1 MSQKGLLT
9 PNKVNVLT
17 QLLQSSG
24 LNINVTAAGFMG
36 VSTALTNY
44 VPGTIITETVLAT
57 IPNSIS
63 VAFAQIGTNVSQ
75 AVYDELIA
83 IGSTTIPALGN
94 SKPSTY
100 LPAYSS
106 SQARYGFLRMLP
118 LQAHT
123 DFTIGTGSYSDFI
136 SSFMT
141 ASNFANQSNSKIA
154 TLVNS
159 QGYLDG
165 VYSNMND
172 LITGDI
178 TGVSPSTLFWGQ
190 DLIATGR
197 AINLRTI
204 SSFGLPSNLLKT
216 LQANNALTQAV
227 SIAMI
232 LSDLTTTELTKILAN
247 QSIPTPEQEKKLY
260 SAFSIVL
267 NDDLNDVM
275 VPLNVQTKGL
285 VSLAD
290 LLDPR
295 KLFPN
300 SFTTLTVPRYNAL
313 NSAANSKIYY
323 LIYQDGSLNTQ
334 LNQFDLGFNLLG
346 LIPSEIAVAC
356 GAFSSSMLQ
365 IKNISTMNIEKFS
378 QVVTNLETTLGLTVN
393 GTTTPVDQA
402 GVASILP
409 QLAKG
414 SGPSGTYTVCDFFG
428 SMTGIDYQLSEIQ
441 ALITQLQTP
450 ALTTIY
456 NAIAAEMLLSQ
467 NHNTVLSAQIALAN
481 AEIANIYNTQTPVV
495 ANLNTLW
502 NNLGTRLTIE
512 INARALALSNIIVS
526 DTNTI
531 YSFIDSLDGYAL
543 ETQDCQSAPVL
554 EAISDITTI
563 GGQSLIASMRETRN
577 ASRLGLA
584 GGVLDNDISDVLPQ
598 PSVNGLGIPIVTGA
612 SQTPG
617 SFAGSPEINLIPQN
631 LGIFNISATILPS
644 TVIPSQAIAD
654 TIACNCDCWDNL

>member
-1 MSQKGLLT
+1 
-9 PNKVNVLT
+9 
-17 QLLQSSG
+17 
-24 LNINVTAAGFMG
+24 
-36 VSTALTNY
+36 
-44 VPGTIITETVLAT
+44 
-57 IPNSIS
+57 
-63 VAFAQIGTNVSQ
+63 
-75 AVYDELIA
+75 
-83 IGSTTIPALGN
+83 
-94 SKPSTY
+94 
-100 LPAYSS
+100 
-106 SQARYGFLRMLP
+106 LP
-118 LQAHT
+118 LQAYT
-123 DFTIGTGSYSDFI
+123 DFSIGTGSYSDFI
-136 SSFMT
+136 SSFMS
-141 ASNFANQSNSKIA
+141 ANNFANQSNKKIA
-154 TLVNS
+154 TLINS
-159 QGYLDG
+159 QDYLEG

-178 TGVSPSTLFWGQ
+178 TGVSQSTLFWGQ

-227 SIAMI
+227 GIAMV

-260 SAFSIVL
+260 GAFSIVI
-267 NDDLNDVM
+267 NDDLSDVM

-285 VSLAD
+285 ISLAD

-300 SFTTLTVPRYNAL
+300 SFTTLTVPRYNTL

-323 LIYQDGSLNTQ
+323 LIYPNGSINMQ
-334 LNQFDLGFNLLG
+334 LNQFDFGFNLLG
-346 LIPSEIAVAC
+346 LIPSDIAVAC

-393 GTTTPVDQA
+393 GTSTPVDQA
-402 GVASILP
+402 GLATVIP

-414 SGPSGTYTVCDFFG
+414 SGPSGTYTMCDFFG
-428 SMTGIDYQLSEIQ
+428 SMTGIDYQLNEIQ
-441 ALITQLQTP
+441 SLITQLQTP
-450 ALTTIY
+450 ALAEIY
-456 NAIAAEMLLSQ
+456 AAIAAEMLLTS
-467 NHNTVLSAQIALAN
+467 NHDAELTTQIGLAN
-481 AEIANIYNTQTPVV
+481 TEITRIYNTQTPVV

-502 NNLGTRLTIE
+502 NNLGTRLTTE

-526 DTNTI
+526 DTTTI

-543 ETQDCQSAPVL
+543 QTQACQSAPVL
-554 EAISDITTI
+554 EGISDTTTI

-612 SQTPG
+612 TQTPG

-644 TVIPSQAIAD
+644 TAAPSQAIAD
-654 TIACNCDCWDNL
+654 VIACNCDCWDNL